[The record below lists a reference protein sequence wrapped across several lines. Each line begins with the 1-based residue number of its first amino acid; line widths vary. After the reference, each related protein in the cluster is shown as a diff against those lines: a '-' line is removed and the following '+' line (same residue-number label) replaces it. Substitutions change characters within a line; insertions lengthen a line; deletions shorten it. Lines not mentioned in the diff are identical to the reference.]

1 MIELKK
7 VYKRDIPE
15 LLTNTE
21 FWSYSF
27 LSISKHR
34 LYAHYK
40 NPTLEDSDIVLLL
53 AYLDDELV
61 GYMGVFIDKI
71 FIDATVQ
78 KIGWLSTWWV
88 HPKTKGTGVGREI
101 LNTMYSEN
109 KGQIGISQFT
119 PSAKRVYDKS
129 GYFTTLKES
138 RGIKA
143 VLRSNLSF
151 VIPTLFAK
159 TKRLKSL
166 FNYIDCFINFFIDLK
181 LAFQK
186 VFLASKLKNVTIE
199 YLSVIDDETL
209 SVIHQYN
216 KNDISNKDKAFFE
229 WMKAYNW
236 VQKAPLLNFT
246 NRDRYEFSMY
256 DHEFE
261 FSYIKINKENN
272 CIGFIV
278 LQKRNYVLKVLFTY
292 FDDMTHTNIV
302 SDIIK
307 LQSITQNTREIICYD
322 DAICSNLKKS
332 TLFLYRTKKVKHSI
346 ISKTFNKT
354 NFDAVRV
361 NFGDGDCSFA

>member
-15 LLTNTE
+15 LLSNAE
-21 FWSYSF
+21 FWNYSF

-40 NPTLEDSDIVLLL
+40 NPNLDDNDIVLLL
-53 AYLDDELV
+53 AYLKDELV
-61 GYMGVFIDKI
+61 GYMGVFIDRI
-71 FIDATVQ
+71 LIDTTVK

-101 LNTMYSEN
+101 LNTMYAEN
-109 KGQIGISQFT
+109 NGQIGISQFT

-151 VIPTLFAK
+151 VIPTLFPK
-159 TKRLKSL
+159 TKKLNNL
-166 FNYIDCFINFFIDLK
+166 FNHIDCFINFFIDLK

-186 VFLASKLKNVTIE
+186 AFLTSKLRNITIE
-199 YLSVIDDETL
+199 YLSVIDDESL
-209 SVIHQYN
+209 SVIHQFN
-216 KNDISNKDKAFFE
+216 KKDISNKDKAFFE

-246 NRDRYEFSMY
+246 NRDKYEFSMY

-261 FSYIKINKENN
+261 FSYIKINQENN

-278 LQKRNYVLKVLFTY
+278 LQKRNYVSKVLFTY
-292 FDDMTHTNIV
+292 FDDTIHTNIV

-307 LQSITQNTREIICYD
+307 LQAIIQNTREIICYE
-322 DAICSNLKKS
+322 DAICINFKKS
-332 TLFLYRTKKVKHSI
+332 TLFLYKTKKVKNSI
-346 ISKTFNKT
+346 ISKTFNRT
-354 NFDAVRV
+354 NFDSVRV